1 MVFLDI
7 DGVLHSLYGTDLFNQ
22 SCVKCFVH
30 IMWTTGA
37 RIVLSSTW
45 RTQAK
50 SFAMVDQLLKQ
61 LRLAPLYDRT
71 KDLTKLM
78 QRHVPREAEVC
89 EWLDRHPG
97 VLRWI
102 AIDDMDL
109 VAGPSKEATRLR
121 GHFVHTSSNVGLTKK
136 DAELAVNLMNR
147 QAEKNSLRDEHAV
160 AIARHRVGV
169 SR

>member
-1 MVFLDI
+1 M
-7 DGVLHSLYGTDLFNQ
+7 Q
-22 SCVKCFVH
+22 
-30 IMWTTGA
+30 TTGA

-61 LRLAPLYDRT
+61 LRLAPIYDRT
-71 KDLTKLM
+71 KDLTKHM
-78 QRHVPREAEVC
+78 RRHIPREVEVC

-109 VAGPSKEATRLR
+109 AAGPSKEASRLR

-147 QAEKNSLRDEHAV
+147 QAEKNALRDEHT
-160 AIARHRVGV
+160 IELARHRLGIT
-169 SR
+169 R